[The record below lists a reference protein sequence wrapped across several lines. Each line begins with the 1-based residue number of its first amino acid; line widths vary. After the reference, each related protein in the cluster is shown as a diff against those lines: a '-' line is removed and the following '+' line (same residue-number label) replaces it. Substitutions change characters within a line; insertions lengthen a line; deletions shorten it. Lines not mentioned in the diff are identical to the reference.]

1 MRRITMNLL
10 KFLFVFTFFLTTT
23 CSAADNFD
31 QSKIKATVDDA
42 IQPVLEKY
50 NIPGMAVAVTINGEN
65 YFYNYGVNSRETRQP
80 ITNKTIFEIG
90 SISKTFTATLASFA
104 QVKGKL
110 SLSDSAGTYLPQL
123 RSSRFDN
130 ISLLNLATHTSG
142 GLPLQVPENIE
153 NNDQLMDYF
162 KNWQPDFAPGTYRT
176 YSNPSIGLLGIIT
189 AKSFDKSFEDLIENT
204 LFPKL
209 GMTDSYI
216 NVPTDQMKN
225 YAQGYNKK
233 DEPIRVSPG
242 VLDSEAYGVKS
253 SSADMIRFIEANMNL
268 IKLDGKLKRAIAET
282 HIGYFKAGEMTQDLI
297 WEQYPYPGE
306 LKTVLAGNSSTMI
319 LEANPVIKLSPPLQ
333 PQENVLINKTG
344 STSGFGGY
352 VAFIPARKIGI
363 VILANKNYPIES
375 RVTAAY
381 QILTRLDSQT
391 ASKN

>member
-23 CSAADNFD
+23 CNAADNFD